1 MLQGKVALITGA
13 SKGIGRAIAVLF
25 AQQGAIVVLNYL
37 RSEES
42 IEQTMQHIRSFSP
55 GSMAVQADVRKSN
68 DVHRLFSAIQE
79 RFGKLDIL
87 VNNAGILKDNLIL
100 NTEEEEWEQIVD
112 TNLKGTFFCTKEAA
126 RMMILNGGKI
136 INITSVVGVYGNAGQ
151 AAYSSSKAGII
162 GLTKT
167 AAKELGPV
175 GIIVNAI
182 APGLTETDM
191 ISYLTPEQRQQL
203 INQTTMKRIAKP
215 EEIAHVALFL
225 ASGFASYITGQVIN
239 VDGGMIM

>member
-1 MLQGKVALITGA
+1 MLQDKIALITGA
-13 SKGIGRAIAVLF
+13 SKGIGKAIAVLF
-25 AQQGAIVVLNYL
+25 AQQGATVVMNYL
-37 RSEES
+37 HREES
-42 IEQTMQHIRSFSP
+42 VEQTIQQIRSFSP
-55 GSMAVQADVRKSN
+55 KSIAIQADVSKSN
-68 DVHRLFSAIQE
+68 EVRRLFSAVQE

-100 NTEEEEWEQIVD
+100 NTEEEEWEQIVN
-112 TNLKGTFFCTKEAA
+112 TNLKGTFLCTKEAA

-136 INITSVVGVYGNAGQ
+136 VNITSVIGVYGNAGQ

-167 AAKELGPV
+167 TAKELGPV

-203 INQTTMKRIAKP
+203 ISQTILKRIAKP
-215 EEIAHVALFL
+215 EEIAQVALFL
-225 ASGFASYITGQVIN
+225 ASDMSSYINGQVIN
-239 VDGGMIM
+239 ADGGMMM